1 MQRLGQEESLQG
13 DEDRENR
20 ENNKIW
26 IMLKKEGIVNIK
38 GYTNVKHF
46 ATRTL
51 SVPLTGAASIIFKW
65 KYHMQTLFLRIWQ
78 REGQSK
84 FFIVYFGMPGAS

>member
-1 MQRLGQEESLQG
+1 MGKEGLRHKCRDWDRKRAFKG

-20 ENNKIW
+20 ENNKSQ
-26 IMLKKEGIVNIK
+26 IMLKKKGMVNVK
-38 GYTNVKHF
+38 GYTNVKQF

-65 KYHMQTLFLRIWQ
+65 KYHM
-78 REGQSK
+78 
-84 FFIVYFGMPGAS
+84 